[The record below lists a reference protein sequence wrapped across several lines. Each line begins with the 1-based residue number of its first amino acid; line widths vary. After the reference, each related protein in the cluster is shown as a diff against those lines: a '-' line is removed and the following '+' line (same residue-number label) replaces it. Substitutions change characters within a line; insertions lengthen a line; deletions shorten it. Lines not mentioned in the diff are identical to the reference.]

1 MGARRRARERVLQ
14 ALYAFHINSGTD
26 LDRSEEPLAP
36 VLADLRSRFPLG
48 ENDSNE
54 PEPGSE
60 SGEDREYASML
71 FAGVLERLS
80 DVDRMVATASSAW
93 RPDRMDVVDLC
104 VIRVAVYEMAF
115 LEEVP
120 PAVAINEAV
129 ELARKYGNEQSS
141 PFVNG
146 VLDRVRI
153 NLEEE
158 NTRAEP

>member
-14 ALYAFHINSGTD
+14 ALYAFHQSSGAGF
-26 LDRSEEPLAP
+26 DRSGESEEAVLSGETPEA
-36 VLADLRSRFPLG
+36 VLADLRLRFPFEEEEDG
-48 ENDSNE
+48 DE
-54 PEPGSE
+54 
-60 SGEDREYASML
+60 EDRAYAAKLLSE
-71 FAGVLERLS
+71 VLERLS
-80 DVDRMVATASSAW
+80 EVDRMVATASSAW

-104 VIRVAVYEMAF
+104 VIRAAVCEMAF
-115 LEEVP
+115 FDEVP

-129 ELARKYGNEQSS
+129 ELARKYGNEQSP

-158 NTRAEP
+158 NTLA